1 MGHLRVLLFVLA
13 PAILAAAKVWTFGDQ
28 SLHGIRLRDL
38 GKEGL
43 QAKEMALK
51 EEIGRLEVNLDKSR
65 KENAASIK
73 KLKMQ
78 LNKTAQQFPDPPP
91 LQSKDEEK
99 LKKQIGMTE
108 ARLAEAY
115 QQILAHSDVAQ
126 QARNELEFMAS
137 QAATCCEGTEKA
149 KETKVSL
156 LETRGHPRH
165 LSEEEIAAMVN
176 DLTGQCKVNAAPE
189 GIGVRE
195 EDAALVIEGL
205 VRKVEELERRRAEL
219 QGQQQGDA
227 ERFEKVKAALLE
239 KIETSSQKLQT
250 AKIQAARDKEASQER
265 QRTPGG
271 VVANT
276 GLFDLICMVLQ
287 FISIQRTRQELT
299 LAQQQ
304 TYASNLLTQQEAK
317 LKLLK
322 NHIEDYA
329 ARTGDSVWIPPSEV
343 STTTTTATSTTTTTS
358 TSTPVSQV
366 GLVRERKVKEVLA
379 NRSVELPEAEAG
391 VTVYNSWDVDM
402 EREKMKDA
410 NIKIYQALASDLT
423 VQRGCNFTALL
434 NRPAKA
440 RQIWCHPGPFWGI
453 AQETSSDLIGQGM
466 VHDMIVL
473 PPSGSGEK
481 EFMLLR
487 FEIPSAGEYT
497 LDLFGTQ
504 GIEGACANAFL
515 FINGEERIASKHD
528 ADCLLPTTTNGRNI
542 VHNLGQLAAGD
553 LLYFA
558 VAPGNDVAKDG
569 VKVRF
574 RITGAKQVRAV
585 TSTTSMVA
593 TAF

>member
-176 DLTGQCKVNAAPE
+176 DLTGLTSDAVHQVNAAPE

-265 QRTPGG
+265 QRT
-271 VVANT
+271 
-276 GLFDLICMVLQ
+276 
-287 FISIQRTRQELT
+287 

-329 ARTGDSVWIPPSEV
+329 ARIKELFSLMKKCKCLAEGDSVWIPPSEV